1 MSNPEVDPN
10 KLAAEVI
17 IQATERVIAT
27 ASDPVRTKLRRLIQ
41 SVSNAYAPFLEK
53 TLVRVQSIRT
63 FLRPTES
70 VDLLDHYVPVR
81 LTDKTAD
88 YDVDEVLDR
97 LSRGQRLVVSGLAG
111 RGKSVLMRYLAL
123 SLYHAPRGRIPLF
136 LELRNLNPLS
146 SKNLLQLIHSQYAGT
161 SSVRFDDFIEA
172 LRRGYFILILDGFD
186 EVSPA
191 DRPTVERQ
199 IVDISITFE
208 NCPMVVSGRPYERFP
223 SWEKFAILHLKPM
236 SLDQTRDL
244 ISRSAYDED
253 VKKTFL
259 KRLTPEFY
267 KKHESFLNT
276 PLLAIMLMLT
286 FEEYAEIPSSL
297 HEFYRN
303 AFDTLVRRHD
313 AMKAQFLRETH
324 SGCTAEEFKKIFSSF
339 CLLSYSKSAFTF
351 DRETITDF
359 LASAIKQR
367 RLRYRPAEVLNDF
380 VESICLLQE
389 EGFEFSFVHRSFQE
403 YFCALFVSTAPA
415 GLVKKYLDSGKFRAT
430 DDVLPML
437 YGMVPDRVESEWA
450 LGVVEDILT
459 RFSQSDEDCNWKYAI
474 ELYPRIDM
482 TVSRG
487 RVGPIMLDEGE
498 LAQSIAILRRFYP
511 AYFHVTDEQRI
522 RRRSRKEQKEWQE
535 GVQKSFLSLEE
546 SGEPQ
551 LRGFAEALR
560 GSRRDE
566 TRHFSIALS
575 ADFRD
580 AVCAMYAD
588 DLAGPDLSALRA
600 IRKDQRQRAKGGDE
614 FLKEVFSP

>member
-1 MSNPEVDPN
+1 MSDPEVDPN

-41 SVSNAYAPFLEK
+41 SLSNAYAPFLEK
-53 TLVRVQSIRT
+53 TFVRVRSIRT
-63 FLRPTES
+63 FLRP
-70 VDLLDHYVPVR
+70 
-81 LTDKTAD
+81 DKSAD
-88 YDVDEVLDR
+88 YDVSDVLDR
-97 LSRGQRLVVSGLAG
+97 LARGDRVVVSGLAG

-136 LELRNLNPLS
+136 LELRNLNALT
-146 SKNLLQLIHSQYAGT
+146 SKNLLQLIHSQYAGS

-172 LRRGYFILILDGFD
+172 MQRGYFVLLLDGFD
-186 EVSPA
+186 EISPA
-191 DRPTVERQ
+191 DRATVERQ
-199 IVDISITFE
+199 IIDISLTFDS
-208 NCPMVVSGRPYERFP
+208 CPIIVSGRPYERFP
-223 SWEKFAILHLKPM
+223 SWEKFSILHLKPM

-244 ISRSAYDED
+244 ISRSSYDED

-267 KKHESFLNT
+267 TKHQSFLNT

-286 FEEYAEIPSSL
+286 FEEYAEIPGSL

-324 SGCTAEEFKKIFSSF
+324 SGCTAEEFKRIFASF
-339 CLLSYSKSAFTF
+339 CLLTYSKSAFTF

-359 LASAIKQR
+359 LSSAVKQQ
-367 RLRYRPAEVLNDF
+367 RLMYEPDEVLNDLI
-380 VESICLLQE
+380 ESICLLQE
-389 EGFEFSFVHRSFQE
+389 EGFELSFVHRSFQE

-437 YGMVPDRVESEWA
+437 YGMVPDRVEAEWA
-450 LGVVEDILT
+450 LGVVEDILG
-459 RFSQSDEDCNWKYAI
+459 RFSQSDDACNWKYAI

-482 TVSRG
+482 TVSAG
-487 RVGPIMLDEGE
+487 QVGPIMLDEGE
-498 LAQSIAILRRFYP
+498 LAHSIAILRRFYP
-511 AYFHVTDEQRI
+511 AHFHVTDEQRI
-522 RRRSRKEQKEWQE
+522 KKRSRKEQREWQE
-535 GVQKSFLSLEE
+535 RVQTAFLALEKL
-546 SGEPQ
+546 GEPQ
-551 LRGFAEALR
+551 LRGFSEALGNDR
-560 GSRRDE
+560 TGSRESRQ
-566 TRHFSIALS
+566 FSIALS
-575 ADFRD
+575 ADFKD

-588 DLAGPDLSALRA
+588 DLAGPDLAALRA
-600 IRKDQRQRAKGGDE
+600 IRKDQKQRAKGGDE
-614 FLKEVFSP
+614 FLKEVFSS